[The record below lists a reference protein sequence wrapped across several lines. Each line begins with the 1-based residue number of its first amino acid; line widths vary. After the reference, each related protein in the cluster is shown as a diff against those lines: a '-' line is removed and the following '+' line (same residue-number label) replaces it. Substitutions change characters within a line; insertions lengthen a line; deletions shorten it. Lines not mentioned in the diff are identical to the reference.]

1 MNAVKN
7 FLYSKMPKIFEYL
20 GIVLYFYSNEHE
32 PVHVHATKSGKET
45 KVSFIIKSGLIEEII
60 ISNVPGRSPI
70 KGQDLQNLKKFVVKY
85 GDEIV
90 TKWVDYF
97 VYQRRV
103 GFEKITT
110 KLK

>member
-1 MNAVKN
+1 MKN
-7 FLYSKMPKIFEYL
+7 
-20 GIVLYFYSNEHE
+20 
-32 PVHVHATKSGKET
+32 
-45 KVSFIIKSGLIEEII
+45 GLIEEII
-60 ISNVPGRSPI
+60 ISNVQGRSPI

-97 VYQRRV
+97 VYQRKV